1 MNSVRYIFPGATTS
15 LEECCPT
22 EVLGRYPSFHIFRS
36 GSNIPQDGGGG
47 FQITDVWWLGGAFS
61 HFLFGIMYK
70 QYELPISCF
79 SCARYSSTVPYL
91 ISRKD
96 GMKYG

>member
-47 FQITDVWWLGGAFS
+47 FKSPMCGGS
-61 HFLFGIMYK
+61 GGLFLTFC
-70 QYELPISCF
+70 LVLCISNMN
-79 SCARYSSTVPYL
+79 YL
-91 ISRKD
+91 
-96 GMKYG
+96 